1 MDIEEKESKVV
12 VSEPTDGLLFDV
24 REMLMKAKDLGASD
38 VHISVNAVPRCRVDG
53 DLIAI
58 DEEEYFPLSARETA
72 KIIFSLIGREKMAIL
87 EQNLELDLSF
97 EVEGAGRF
105 RVNAFMAKNGYSM
118 VARLINTEVP
128 DPDKLGLPPALIQTT
143 GLKRGLVLVTGP
155 TGSGKSTTLAALLGI
170 INREEKGHIVTM
182 EDPIEFVH
190 PHKLCT
196 VNQREMGEHS
206 KSYAT
211 ALRAALRQD
220 PDVLL
225 VGEMRDLET
234 IETAVS
240 AAETGH
246 LVFSTL
252 HTIGAAATIDRI
264 LDVFPPH
271 QQAQVRAQLAEVL
284 QCVCSQQ
291 LMPRTGGKGRVAALE
306 IMIATHAIRN
316 LIREKKIA
324 QIAGTMQTSKKMGM
338 ITMDDAIFARFKK
351 REITAETAINFA
363 QDQEAM
369 RSKVR

>member
-1 MDIEEKESKVV
+1 MEIEEKEVV
-12 VSEPTDGLLFDV
+12 NPSASVTQPEGMLINVP
-24 REMLMKAKDLGASD
+24 EMLQKAKDLGASD
-38 VHISVNAVPRCRVDG
+38 IHISVGAVPRCRVDG

-58 DEEEYFPLSARETA
+58 DEEKYFPLEEEDTAR
-72 KIIFSLIGREKMAIL
+72 IIRSLIGREKMGIL
-87 EQNLELDLSF
+87 EQQWELDLSF
-97 EVEGAGRF
+97 EVPGAGRF
-105 RVNAFMAKNGYSM
+105 RVNAFLAKGGYSM

-128 DPDKLGLPPALIQTT
+128 DPDKLGLPPALIGMT

-190 PHKLCT
+190 PHKQCT

-206 KSYAT
+206 KSYST

-234 IETAVS
+234 IETAVT

-271 QQAQVRAQLAEVL
+271 QQAQVRAQLSEVL

-291 LMPRTGGKGRVAALE
+291 LMPKMGGKGRVAALE
-306 IMIATHAIRN
+306 IMIANHAIRN
-316 LIREKKIA
+316 LIREKKIT
-324 QIAGTMQTSKKMGM
+324 QIASTMQTSKKMGM
-338 ITMDDAIFARFKK
+338 ITMDDAIFARYKK
-351 REITAETAINFA
+351 RE
-363 QDQEAM
+363 D
-369 RSKVR
+369 RKSVV